1 MPYRR
6 TGGSFGRKGRKM
18 RTDYVVLDLEM
29 TGLNPKTD
37 RILEAGAVRV
47 RDGKVTDTFSR
58 LINPGRKLT
67 EKVTEITGITNE
79 MAEQGADP
87 ETAMQEFFAFLGDDI
102 LVGQNLI
109 FDYSFLKQ
117 WAVNHK
123 TAFERSA
130 IDTLKIARKCLP
142 PEEKKDLESLCHY
155 FGIERRIGH
164 RACEDA
170 AQTQKVLECLW
181 ERYGEVQPEIFKPY
195 PLQYKAKKQTPATK
209 QQFLYLQKFA
219 AYHKIEF
226 PEVPQDISR
235 SEMSRLTDRL
245 IAEYGKINS

>member
-1 MPYRR
+1 MI
-6 TGGSFGRKGRKM
+6 
-18 RTDYVVLDLEM
+18 TDYVVLDLEM

-47 RDGKVTDTFSR
+47 RDGKVTDIFSQM
-58 LINPGRKLT
+58 INPGRKLT

-79 MAEQGADP
+79 MAEQGADMD
-87 ETAMQEFFAFLGDDI
+87 TAMQSFFAFLGEDI

-123 TAFERSA
+123 ITFERSA

-142 PEEKKDLESLCHY
+142 AEEKKTLENLCRY
-155 FGIERRIGH
+155 FGIERCRGH
-164 RACEDA
+164 RAYEDA

-181 ERYGEVQPEIFKPY
+181 KQYGEDQPELFEPY
-195 PLQYKAKKQTPATK
+195 PLQYKVKKQTPATK
-209 QQFLYLQKFA
+209 QQFLYLQRFA
-219 AYHKIEF
+219 SYHHIEL
-226 PEVPQDISR
+226 PEIPQDISR
-235 SEMSRLTDRL
+235 NEMSRLTDQL
-245 IAEYGKINS
+245 IVRYGKIPVGKLTDDVLS